1 MMTDGDMTLSL
12 HWSLLQCEVNKQQ
25 EVKAS
30 VYQYALE

>member
-1 MMTDGDMTLSL
+1 MMNDGAMTLSL
-12 HWSLLQCEVNKQQ
+12 HWSLLQCEENKQQ